1 LLKTLALPA
10 ENRTS
15 WLKTLAIQAE
25 NRIASLALGGIMILP
40 LAEIASRRLLHQT
53 IPGETAF
60 VSTLTLWLGLLGA
73 AIAARDGKLL
83 TLATGEFLPKG
94 RIAASAHVIA
104 GGVGAMISTI
114 LCLGG
119 VALVRSDRAAG
130 DMLGGGV
137 PVWVADLALPIG
149 FGLIAI
155 RLARRASPFWRGRAI
170 ASLGIIAG
178 VLVNLFRAHM
188 NGMPFAPWLAIVLG
202 AGVLGLPIF
211 ALLGGIA
218 LFASITHGSPP
229 IVLPMMAYQ
238 ELTTSSGIAAIPL
251 FTLAGFLLAEG
262 KSSERLLRVF
272 RAWVGWAPGGTAIA
286 AATLCAFFTLFTG
299 GSGVTILVLGGLLLP
314 ALIGSGYRERFS
326 VGLLTA
332 SGSLGLLFPLSLP
345 LMLFAIVSQKASI
358 EDLFIGGLVPGLLM
372 LGLLAAWGVR
382 EGVVTRAQR
391 TPFTGR
397 EAVAALWEAKWELML
412 PVFVV
417 GMFVGGV
424 ATLVESAPMAAL
436 YTVIVQRYIHRD
448 LPTWKDVFRVSAECI
463 ALVGGVLLIL
473 GVAAGLTDY
482 LVFAEIPA
490 RLVAWTQAHVQSRLV
505 FLLFLN
511 VFLLAVGT
519 LMDIFS
525 AIVVVVPLILPL
537 AEIYGLNYVHLGIIF
552 VANLELGFLHPP
564 LGLNLLLASVRFKKP
579 VLEVTWATLPMLGI
593 LAFGVLLITYVPWLT
608 LGLLHWMGKA

>member
-1 LLKTLALPA
+1 LLKTVAV
-10 ENRTS
+10 
-15 WLKTLAIQAE
+15 QAE

-83 TLATGEFLPKG
+83 TLATGEFLPEG
-94 RIAASAHVIA
+94 RVAATAHVIA
-104 GGVGAMISTI
+104 GAVGAMIATI

-119 VALVRSDRAAG
+119 VALLRSDRAAG

-149 FGLIAI
+149 FGLIAG
-155 RLARRASPFWRGRAI
+155 RLAWRASPHRRGRLL
-170 ASLGIIAG
+170 ASLGIVAG
-178 VLVNLFRAHM
+178 VLTNLCRASLA
-188 NGMPFAPWLAIVLG
+188 GMSFAPWLAIVLG

-218 LFASITHGSPP
+218 LFASITHGNPP

-272 RAWVGWAPGGTAIA
+272 RAWVGWLPGGTAIA

-314 ALIGSGYRERFS
+314 ALVGSGYRERFS
-326 VGLLTA
+326 IGLLTA

-358 EDLFIGGLVPGLLM
+358 EDLFVGGLVPGLLM

-382 EGVVTRAQR
+382 EGLVTRAGR
-391 TPFTGR
+391 TPFHSR
-397 EAVAALWEAKWELML
+397 EAFAALWEAKWELML

-448 LPTWKDVFRVSAECI
+448 LPTWKDVFRVSADCI

-473 GVAAGLTDY
+473 AVAAGLTDY

-593 LAFGVLLITYVPWLT
+593 LAVGVLLITYVPWLT
-608 LGLLHWMGKA
+608 LGLLHWMGRV